1 MQRPETGRDPQ
12 VLNRPTLGAVLLWAL
27 VGVLLT
33 LVVSLGWWGV
43 TMREQQRDLVAR
55 VRRLQDATP
64 DRTPPFVIR
73 VSAGTPEIAFAF
85 PSARWIVLVFEGAG
99 EGDLRLELRSGG
111 VSVWTAVEP
120 ARGGLAVPPAL
131 PASLLPP
138 GAYELRVNDRVH
150 RLTVTAA
157 APP

>member
-1 MQRPETGRDPQ
+1 MPW
-12 VLNRPTLGAVLLWAL
+12 VLI
-27 VGVLLT
+27 GVLLT
-33 LVVSLGWWGV
+33 LVVSLGWWGI
-43 TMREQQRDLVAR
+43 TMREEQRDLVAR

-64 DRTPPFVIR
+64 DRTPPFVVR
-73 VSAGTPEIAFAF
+73 VSAEASDIAFAY
-85 PSARWIVLVFEGAG
+85 PAARWIVLVFEG
-99 EGDLRLELRSGG
+99 EGQEDLRLELRSGG

-120 ARGGLAVPPAL
+120 ARGGLAIPPAL